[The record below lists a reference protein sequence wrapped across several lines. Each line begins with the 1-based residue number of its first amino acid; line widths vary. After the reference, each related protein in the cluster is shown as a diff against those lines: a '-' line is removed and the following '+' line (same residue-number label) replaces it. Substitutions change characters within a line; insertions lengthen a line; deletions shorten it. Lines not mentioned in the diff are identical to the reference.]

1 MRLMQSAGAFNPV
14 NLHRVLISHANI
26 PLMQSVMR
34 NRKLLVQTGPL
45 PLHRPLL
52 PPLLL
57 PSPLLSTLPPPLAPS
72 IAMSACETRARFQL
86 DTRVSSVFSICQENN
101 NNRLCIY
108 IYLHQWN
115 FHMGDTG
122 INLIWK
128 MIQNGGMDF
137 IVDGKIFWILENILQ
152 HFSYPR

>member
-45 PLHRPLL
+45 PHSFS
-52 PPLLL
+52 LLL
-57 PSPLLSTLPPPLAPS
+57 SLFPSTLPPPLAPS

>member
-45 PLHRPLL
+45 PHSFS
-52 PPLLL
+52 LLL
-57 PSPLLSTLPPPLAPS
+57 SLFPSTLPPPLAPS

-108 IYLHQWN
+108 IYISIN
-115 FHMGDTG
+115 GYIYIYING
-122 INLIWK
+122 IFTWETQELI
-128 MIQNGGMDF
+128 
-137 IVDGKIFWILENILQ
+137 
-152 HFSYPR
+152 

>member
-45 PLHRPLL
+45 PHSFS
-52 PPLLL
+52 LLL
-57 PSPLLSTLPPPLAPS
+57 SLFPSTLPPPLAPS

-128 MIQNGGMDF
+128 MVQNGGMDF
-137 IVDGKIFWILENILQ
+137 IVDGKIF
-152 HFSYPR
+152 

>member
-128 MIQNGGMDF
+128 MVQNGGMDF
-137 IVDGKIFWILENILQ
+137 IVDGKIFRILENILQ